1 MPGANTSTL
10 VPLLAAYLIKKVLEK
25 KQAAA
30 LYDRF
35 AQPYTIPVN
44 QGDTAKWFL
53 YENMAEMIGAC
64 DEGVLPPPGSA
75 VRTEKTAQVD
85 QYIWWLPFTDKL
97 KDLDM
102 DSQVIQ
108 RLQGKLSQMAH
119 LSIDTIKGTAYCA
132 GVNVVY
138 AGQVAGRSSVE
149 DLIAIADLKLI
160 QKSLKGNIAE
170 HVTSR
175 ITASTKVGTLPIREA
190 YIGIFHTDSEPHW
203 DNVQGFLHASEYPS
217 NDAMPNEYGSW
228 KEFRIFTTQHA
239 IVVNSAGAAT
249 AVANGLESANG
260 TNANVYCGLF
270 FGMDALGTVGL
281 QGQNMEVIIKSV
293 ESGGAENAGNQNGSI
308 AIKTYD
314 GEIILDED
322 YLFRYEHACE
332 VVPS

>member
-10 VPLLAAYLIKKVLEK
+10 LPLLAAYLINKVLEK
-25 KQAAA
+25 KQMAA

-53 YENMAEMIGAC
+53 YENMPEMLGAC

-75 VRTEKTAQVD
+75 QRTEKTATVD

-108 RLQGKLSQMAH
+108 RLQVKLAQMAN

-149 DLIAIADLKLI
+149 DLIAVTDLKLL
-160 QKSLKGNIAE
+160 QKSLKANVAE

-175 ITASTKVGTLPIREA
+175 VAPSTKVGTLPIREA
-190 YIGIFHTDSEPHW
+190 YILIDHTDSEPHW

-239 IVVNSAGAAT
+239 IVKASAGAAT
-249 AVANGLESANG
+249 AVANGLESDDG
-260 TNANVYCGLF
+260 VRANVYCAIA

-281 QGQNMEVIIKSV
+281 QAHNMEVIIKSV
-293 ESGGAENAGNQNGSI
+293 DSGGAENAGNQKGSI